1 MDDPSGSS
9 LLLFITGSLILSIF
23 CKLAKYVYNNFS
35 YTKLDELL
43 ETEKAKDKIQE
54 YMTKGSD
61 LLIATSFFGVLSNI
75 VFVTSII
82 LLFSKDTQIKNV
94 HLMYSIPISFL
105 PLLFTDIVA
114 LYLAHRYS
122 ERIITWALPTMLV
135 LYWLGILFVW
145 PLSKFIQFLDTIF
158 LTKARASSAVFE
170 RAILDVVS
178 KGEEEGVFQRSEKN
192 MIEAIIDLRELET
205 KEIMTPRTD
214 MVCASIKDSVSNV
227 LLLANEAGYSRIPV
241 YKENRDHIVGILY
254 IKDLLKYWAEKDGEK
269 LVVADL
275 MRKPYFIPE
284 TKPIN
289 KLLKEFQEQKLHI
302 AIVLDE
308 YGGTA
313 GIVTVEDILEE
324 IVGEIVDEH
333 DRETYEE
340 IKFIDENSVE
350 LDARVH
356 VEEINEQFQLN
367 IPVDE
372 GYDTIGGFI
381 FSQMGRVPL
390 QGETY
395 QYEGKEFRILQA
407 GERRIDRILMID
419 RNSIKQSS

>member
-9 LLLFITGSLILSIF
+9 LFFLITGSLILSIF

-35 YTKLDELL
+35 YAKLDELL
-43 ETEKAKDKIQE
+43 KTDDAKNKIQR
-54 YMTKGSD
+54 YITKGSD
-61 LLIATSFFGVLSNI
+61 LLIATSFFGVMSNV
-75 VFVTSII
+75 VFVVSII
-82 LLFSKDTQIKNV
+82 FIFSKNSQVNNTHIV
-94 HLMYSIPISFL
+94 YSVVLSFI

-114 LYLAHRYS
+114 LYLSDRYS
-122 ERIITWALPTMLV
+122 EKIVTWALPVMYV
-135 LYWLGILFVW
+135 LYWLGIIFVW

-158 LTKARASSAVFE
+158 TTRSKASSSVFE

-178 KGEEEGVFQRSEKN
+178 KGEEEGIFQGSEKN
-192 MIEAIIDLRELET
+192 MIEAIIDLREVET
-205 KEIMTPRTD
+205 KDIMTPRTD
-214 MVCASIKDSVSNV
+214 MVCASINDSVANV
-227 LLLANEAGYSRIPV
+227 LLLANKEGYSRVPIF
-241 YKENRDHIVGILY
+241 KENRDHIVGILY
-254 IKDLLKYWAEKDGEK
+254 IKDLLDYWSEKDNDK
-269 LVVADL
+269 LVIANL
-275 MRKPYFIPE
+275 MRKAYFIPE

-313 GIVTVEDILEE
+313 GIITVEDILEE
-324 IVGEIVDEH
+324 IVGEIIDEH
-333 DRETYEE
+333 DHQTYEE
-340 IKFIDENSVE
+340 IKFLDDNNVE

-356 VEEINEQFQLN
+356 VEEINEQFELN

-390 QGETY
+390 EGETY
-395 QYEGKEFRILQA
+395 EYDDKEFRILQA
-407 GERRIDRILMID
+407 GERRIDRILMIS
-419 RNSIKQSS
+419 RSSVKQSS